1 MSDLTDCGGQT
12 VLAPPAAPVP
22 PELAVV
28 IPTLNEREN
37 ILALVERLEAALAG
51 IRWEAVFVDDDSPDG
66 TADLVREMGQRRSN
80 IRCVQRLGRRGLS
93 SACIEGILASSAPF
107 IAVMDADMQ
116 HDEALLPKMLETIK
130 ERELDIVVG
139 TRYGANG
146 SVGDWQRS
154 RVAISSLASRLARLV
169 VKAELTD
176 PLSGFFV
183 IARGAFAATMRNLSG
198 QGFKILLDIFASSP
212 RPLAFAELPF
222 HFRRRVHGES
232 KLDTLV
238 AWEYLTL
245 LLDKL
250 AGPMIPVR
258 FLVFA
263 MIGGLGVLT
272 HLSALWLAV
281 YPLGIGFAAAQTI
294 ATVVA
299 MTGNFLLNNLFTYR
313 DRRLHGRALLTGLLS
328 FYAVCGLGAAANVG
342 IASHLFVANHSWWL
356 AGMGGA
362 AIGAVW
368 NYAMSSVFIWR
379 SNASAARQ
387 ARARIA
393 AADQSPSG
401 QNSLSPS
408 AA

>member
-80 IRCVQRLGRRGLS
+80 IRCVQRLERRGLS

-116 HDEALLPKMLETIK
+116 HDEALLPRMLATIK

-139 TRYGANG
+139 TRYGVNG
-146 SVGDWQRS
+146 SVGDLQRS
-154 RVAISSLASRLARLV
+154 RVAISGLASRLARLV

-258 FLVFA
+258 FLLFA